1 MKHLKNKLILLLPLL
16 LTQLSMAAPTDLG
29 TGGIDLG
36 TGFFADHLL
45 EPLVSIMLQTSDKAM
60 KVFIIIAAVF
70 IVLDIIMSGL
80 NALITEKYTNTV
92 TVIVSKIITYTML
105 IWLMNNWF
113 SGKQIFVNYI
123 FKPIFIYVPEYFVGS
138 QINLDYIWNTL
149 MDLVSI
155 VFNSALGGL
164 GIWTLLFGN
173 IGVVLV
179 LIFLSFIM
187 FVQVALLYV
196 KIVIAMLQMYMIAN
210 FSFLA
215 IIFNFNEY
223 LARKWGGVMIKSY
236 LVLMVQ
242 YTMLFILIHII
253 RIGADTI
260 VSSTSGMGGFL
271 MNLFTGPIG
280 IFIMAGLIYMLVKLA
295 DKCVDIIINVS
306 NKM

>member
-16 LTQLSMAAPTDLG
+16 LTQLSIAAPTSLD

-45 EPLVSIMLQTSDKAM
+45 EPLVSIMLQTSDRAM

-253 RIGADTI
+253 RVGADTI
-260 VSSTSGMGGFL
+260 VSSTSGMGGL
-271 MNLFTGPIG
+271 
-280 IFIMAGLIYMLVKLA
+280 
-295 DKCVDIIINVS
+295 
-306 NKM
+306 